1 MTPTSQDPAQALP
14 WPAWLDVLS
23 AVFPPR
29 GTVVVGAGAGN
40 GPWVQWLRS
49 RRASPVWLVEGDE
62 AQYQHL
68 LRHLPEGCDWAPRR
82 DVVAQVPARTTFH
95 RASNPAEHG
104 LVPPERLRTLW
115 PHLAEEGVV
124 EVEAPVTLEAL
135 LAEAGDEA
143 NWLVLDCLPAAQL
156 LQGGAPRLG
165 QLDVALV
172 RVAAGE
178 DAGLDR
184 AAHHDAVDELL
195 EAAGLVCVHTRSER
209 HPALAHALYVREL
222 TGLQAQLA
230 EARSQA
236 AKGRQKVNELTHS
249 LHTARQALD
258 EAKQS
263 HALALQQAQADAS
276 RREAELR
283 QQQEAWHQEKAEL
296 EKRLE
301 SSDAKLDKWGKSVE
315 SSIQREVANAVKQ
328 IEAFATLQGYLAS
341 GDLMPAF
348 HGWPVSPDFALLVIE
363 LLEHNRFDAVIE
375 FGSGSS
381 TLLVARALA
390 HLARKHPEHRRP
402 IQVAFE
408 HLEEF
413 HAGTANLLERA
424 GLRDE
429 VMLVLAPLKPMT
441 LASGEVFNYYD
452 PGDALADVAQR
463 LAHVTAPRILAI
475 VDGPPESTGPLARY
489 PVLELLLDAFPRQE
503 GSYLLDDYR
512 RRGEQETALRWE
524 QLIKGRGFE
533 YERTIFELEKMAYL
547 LKISP
552 CRSAGP
558 GASCTQPDAASDPVL

>member
-1 MTPTSQDPAQALP
+1 MTPTSQGAVQALP
-14 WPAWLDVLS
+14 WPAWLNVLS

-49 RRASPVWLVEGDE
+49 RRAGPVWLVEGDE

-68 LRHLPEGCDWAPRR
+68 LRHLPEGCDWTPRR
-82 DVVAQVPARTTFH
+82 DVVAPAPAPTLFY
-95 RASNPAEHG
+95 RASNPAENG
-104 LVPPERLRTLW
+104 LIPPERLRTLW

-156 LQGGAPRLG
+156 LQGGAALLG

-178 DAGLDR
+178 NAGLDR
-184 AAHHDAVDELL
+184 AARHDAVDELL
-195 EAAGLVCVHTRSER
+195 ATAGLVCVHTRTER
-209 HPALAHALYVREL
+209 HPALAHALYVREPA
-222 TGLQAQLA
+222 GLRAQLA

-236 AKGRQKVNELTHS
+236 AIGHQRIDELTHS
-249 LHTARQALD
+249 LHAARQAL
-258 EAKQS
+258 EGAKQS

-283 QQQEAWHQEKAEL
+283 QQQEAWHQEKAQL

-429 VMLVLAPLKPMT
+429 VMLVLAPLTPMT
-441 LASGEVFNYYD
+441 LASGEIFNYYD

-489 PVLELLLDAFPRQE
+489 PALELLLTAFPRQH
-503 GSYLLDDYR
+503 GYFLLDDYR
-512 RRGEQETALRWE
+512 RSSEQQTVCKWEDFLGRRGIEF
-524 QLIKGRGFE
+524 I
-533 YERTIFELEKMAYL
+533 RTDYPLEKNACL
-547 LKISP
+547 LQIF
-552 CRSAGP
+552 G
-558 GASCTQPDAASDPVL
+558 

>member
-1 MTPTSQDPAQALP
+1 MTSITTQASAQTLP
-14 WPAWLDVLS
+14 WQAWLDVLS
-23 AVFPPR
+23 AVFPLR
-29 GTVVVGAGAGN
+29 GIVVVGAGAGS
-40 GPWVQWLRS
+40 GPWLQWLRS
-49 RRASPVWLVEGDE
+49 RRAGPVWLVEGDE

-68 LRHLPEGCDWAPRR
+68 LRHLPEGCDWTPRCN
-82 DVVAQVPARTTFH
+82 VVAPAPARITFH
-95 RASNPAEHG
+95 RASNPAENG
-104 LVPPERLRTLW
+104 LVPPECLRTLW

-124 EVEAPVTLEAL
+124 EVDAPVTLEAL

-143 NWLVLDCLPAAQL
+143 NWLVLDCLPAAPL
-156 LQGGAPRLG
+156 LQGGAARLS

-172 RVAAGE
+172 RVAVGE
-178 DAGLDR
+178 NAGLDR
-184 AAHHDAVDELL
+184 AARHDAVDEVL
-195 EAAGLVCVHTRSER
+195 AAVGLVCVHTRTER
-209 HPALAHALYVREL
+209 HPALAHALYVREPA
-222 TGLQAQLA
+222 GLRAQLA

-236 AKGRQKVNELTHS
+236 AIDQQKLDELTHS
-249 LHTARQALD
+249 LHAARQALE

-263 HALALQQAQADAS
+263 HALALQQAQAGAS

-283 QQQEAWHQEKAEL
+283 QQQEAWLQEKAQL

-328 IEAFATLQGYLAS
+328 IEAFATLQGYLVS

-348 HGWPVSPDFALLVIE
+348 HGWAVSPDFALLVIE

-413 HAGTANLLERA
+413 YAGTAKLLERA

-429 VMLVLAPLKPMT
+429 VMLVLAPLTPMT

-452 PGDALADVAQR
+452 PGDALADVVQR
-463 LAHVTAPRILAI
+463 LAHVMAPRILAI

-489 PVLELLLDAFPRQE
+489 PALELLLTAFPRQH
-503 GSYLLDDYR
+503 GYFLLDDYR
-512 RRGEQETALRWE
+512 RSSEQQTVCKWEDFLGRRGIEF
-524 QLIKGRGFE
+524 I
-533 YERTIFELEKMAYL
+533 RTVYPLEKNACL
-547 LKISP
+547 LQIF
-552 CRSAGP
+552 G
-558 GASCTQPDAASDPVL
+558 